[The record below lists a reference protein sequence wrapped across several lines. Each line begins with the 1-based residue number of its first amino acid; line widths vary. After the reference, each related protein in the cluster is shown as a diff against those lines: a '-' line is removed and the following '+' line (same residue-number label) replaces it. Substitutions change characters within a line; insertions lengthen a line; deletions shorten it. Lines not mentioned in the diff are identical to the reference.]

1 MRRRGIDI
9 GNAKSLRVVQTVRN
23 LNELTSEISKT
34 NHIIFQRVTRN
45 PSFETERMLLR
56 SYADLTIVDVP
67 SRSFHRRDGWHEYS
81 EEEWELV
88 YFFKSYSG
96 NNSDEG
102 WAAYLVPKDAEVGE
116 RFYIS
121 ELIEDVVA
129 EEFWDSII
137 PAIDGEAIWSGKSLD
152 LDASIYDEQFMV
164 G

>member
-9 GNAKSLRVVQTVRN
+9 GNTKNLSVVKTVRN
-23 LNELTSEISKT
+23 LNELTSQISKS

-116 RFYIS
+116 RFYI
-121 ELIEDVVA
+121 EEVIEDIVA
-129 EEFWDSII
+129 EIFWGTAI
-137 PAIDGEAIWSGKSLD
+137 PANDGEAFWNGKGLD
-152 LDASIYDEQFMV
+152 LDTTVYDESFVV

>member
-9 GNAKSLRVVQTVRN
+9 GNAKNLRVVKTVRN
-23 LNELTSEISKT
+23 LNELTSDICKT
-34 NHIIFQRVTRN
+34 NHVMFQRVTRN
-45 PSFETERMLLR
+45 PSFATERMLLR

-102 WAAYLVPKDAEVGE
+102 WAAYLVPIDAEVGE

-129 EEFWDSII
+129 ERFWGSII
-137 PAIDGEAIWSGKSLD
+137 PAIDGEAIWSGKDLV
-152 LDASIYDEQFMV
+152 LDAAIYDESFIV

>member
-23 LNELTSEISKT
+23 LNELTSEISKS

-56 SYADLTIVDVP
+56 SYADLTIVDVS

-81 EEEWELV
+81 EEDWELV
-88 YFFKSYSG
+88 CFFKSYSG

-129 EEFWDSII
+129 ERFWNSII

-152 LDASIYDEQFMV
+152 LDTSIYDEQFMV